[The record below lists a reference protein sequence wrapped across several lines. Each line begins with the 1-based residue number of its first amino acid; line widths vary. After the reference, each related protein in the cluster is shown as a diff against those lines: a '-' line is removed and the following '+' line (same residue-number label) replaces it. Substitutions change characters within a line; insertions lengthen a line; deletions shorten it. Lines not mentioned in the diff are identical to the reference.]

1 MFGTIIPLVVASMAM
16 VCVAWGA
23 MFAWY
28 LLMYRRADL
37 PRDLATLLY
46 RYLDRHLSWYLDT
59 LSDWPVMAYLLW
71 DRSCYCSAVC
81 AGDSHTHWDRDTVW
95 HGHLAGGFYRNF
107 LALPFC
113 VSLALWG
120 LLMNGYWSRVDS
132 MGSSNIEELSIC
144 ISLSICFWISFGITL
159 SNMMSTGMRQSMRSR
174 GSKSC
179 TSSMDTKRPSSMDTK
194 RPSSMDTKRTRSMDT
209 KRPRS
214 MATKR
219 PSSMDIY
226 RAANHMTNNSTVCL
240 SGDGCLCAVVS
251 DDVLALLHIGGV
263 HHSLVVSVA
272 LLLLVTLLLCVGGTL
287 LLRHMLDHSVALWH
301 RVSGTLLLSL
311 SHIVSHVLSVTDSL
325 WHGVT
330 LLAGHDLIGHVTLG
344 SIVTMSSTM
353 GVWIAISTTM
363 TIVTTIARVGICF
376 GISRGFS
383 FC

>member
-59 LSDWPVMAYLLW
+59 LSDRPVMAHLLW

-81 AGDSHTHWDRDTVW
+81 AGDSHTHWDRHTVW

-120 LLMNGYWSRVDS
+120 LLMNCYWSRVDS

-144 ISLSICFWISFGITL
+144 ISVSLCFWISFGITF
-159 SNMMSTGMRQSMRSR
+159 SNMMSTCMGQSMRCR
-174 GSKSC
+174 GSKSS
-179 TSSMDTKRPSSMDTK
+179 TSSMNNKRL
-194 RPSSMDTKRTRSMDT
+194 RSMD
-209 KRPRS
+209 
-214 MATKR
+214 
-219 PSSMDIY
+219 I

-263 HHSLVVSVA
+263 HHSLVVS
-272 LLLLVTLLLCVGGTL
+272 GTL
-287 LLRHMLDHSVALWH
+287 LSCGT
-301 RVSGTLLLSL
+301 SGGYGETFRAACTLKE
-311 SHIVSHVLSVTDSL
+311 
-325 WHGVT
+325 
-330 LLAGHDLIGHVTLG
+330 
-344 SIVTMSSTM
+344 MY
-353 GVWIAISTTM
+353 
-363 TIVTTIARVGICF
+363 RRQKPF
-376 GISRGFS
+376 
-383 FC
+383 

>member
-1 MFGTIIPLVVASMAM
+1 MAM

-120 LLMNGYWSRVDS
+120 LLMNCYMSRVDS
-132 MGSSNIEELSIC
+132 MGSSNIEELGIC
-144 ISLSICFWISFGITL
+144 ISVSLSICFWISFSVTL

-174 GSKSC
+174 ESKSC
-179 TSSMDTKRPSSMDTK
+179 TRSMDTKRPSSMDTK
-194 RPSSMDTKRTRSMDT
+194 RPRSMDTKRTRRMD
-209 KRPRS
+209 
-214 MATKR
+214 TKR

-272 LLLLVTLLLCVGGTL
+272 LLLLVALLLCMGGTL

-344 SIVTMSSTM
+344 SIVTMSFTM
-353 GVWIAISTTM
+353 GVWIAISATM
-363 TIVTTIARVGICF
+363 AIVTTIARVGICF

-383 FC
+383 FR